1 MREIALRFL
10 PSVEMTQNFSA
21 HEGGDN
27 EMTKKDL
34 IEVVAKKANLTN
46 KAARESVQAML
57 NAVRDSLKRG
67 EKVVITG
74 FGTFSVRKRAARPG
88 RNPKTGAKITI
99 AARKAPGFTPGKTL
113 KKVVR

>member
-1 MREIALRFL
+1 
-10 PSVEMTQNFSA
+10 
-21 HEGGDN
+21 
-27 EMTKKDL
+27 MTKREL

-46 KAARESVQAML
+46 KASRD
-57 NAVRDSLKRG
+57 AVGAVINSIRDSLKRG

-74 FGTFSVRKRAARPG
+74 FGTFSVRQRVQRVG
-88 RNPKTGAKITI
+88 RNPKTGEKITI

>member
-1 MREIALRFL
+1 
-10 PSVEMTQNFSA
+10 
-21 HEGGDN
+21 
-27 EMTKKDL
+27 MTKREL

-46 KAARESVQAML
+46 KAS
-57 NAVRDSLKRG
+57 RDSIQAFINSIRDALKRG

-74 FGTFSVRKRAARPG
+74 FGTFSVRQRVERIG
-88 RNPKTGAKITI
+88 RNPKTGEKITI